1 MPIISTLGDANII
14 GNTVSQANLTVLG
27 AHSNL
32 TGSLNVLGFSNL
44 TSLTVRSTANFL
56 ANTTFLANT
65 QHLGNTYFGNINS
78 YGTSNLNTL
87 NIAGQANMTATV
99 GITGAANLFSTLAVV
114 GQSNLLGSVGITGA
128 SNLLSTLGVADR
140 AWLLSTLNVSAN
152 INTASNL
159 SVAGFANIGLLN
171 VTSTSN
177 FVGNTTLLGNSNI
190 FGVTHNVASSNN
202 FFMGTV
208 NIVGV
213 SNILGNVMLMNA
225 FGVAGQANILST
237 LGVTGQANL
246 LGTVGITGQANLLS
260 TLSVQGAVNTFS
272 TMNVGTA
279 LSVMQVANIYQMN
292 VQTNSNL
299 NQSLT
304 VQGQTNIY
312 SLSNINSLVVPGT
325 SNLAQVGI
333 YGNLVVEANSNL
345 KGTVNVGQTMNAIG
359 NISTP
364 ANLIIGSNIVPG
376 ATGFNAGNV
385 LVTGNLVVQGN
396 IFSTSGA
403 LGSIGGLVLTNAAGI
418 SLTGPF
424 SNDANG
430 NAFSFT
436 LDPMTISGT
445 SAFISVSAGGNIKF
459 QMPGTY
465 LLTGLFSSDQSISKV
480 AIGTS
485 VTDTHP
491 TTKSYS
497 YIVAQGSN
505 VDFSIPIVVLDQT
518 LYYYIDVYSPVN
530 AVTVEPTYATIGT
543 TSGTYLAVNSYGT
556 FVPQSINLTVPWIN
570 TIGSANIW
578 VASSVGI
585 GTVAPNSKLSV
596 GGNAAFGSYGLAGTA
611 APINGLILDGNVG
624 FGTAAPRANL
634 VVIGNTVVT
643 SNLWIGSFAN
653 IGGYANVVGSFS
665 AALSNVQSLVVGFDS
680 IVNRNANVLGVTNL
694 NSTANITGVTN
705 VASSF
710 SAGLTNLQSLNVT
723 TTSNLVGATTIGGT
737 MNIQSTANVNS
748 AFSALGQGIFGG
760 NLGVFCNTAPTRTLD
775 VLGSAVFG
783 ASSERLILNSTYIG
797 FNRDPIAAVNYT
809 ASAFAYQFNHTQ
821 SVTAASDYMAVQ
833 VYNQAG
839 ASVNSIAFVVN
850 GLGNVGIGK
859 QPATK
864 LDVDGAIAISGT
876 TVIDGSRNLTSIGTV
891 GCGAITSSAGISG
904 TTGSFS
910 GIITLPTGAGTNEIG
925 PGTGDGAS
933 YSTYNVYIRTWNGLA
948 IRDYAGT
955 VRMVADARNG
965 VWDVTGGYKIN
976 GTTVIDGSRNLTNI
990 GTIGSGAITASTIS
1004 GTTLTASTSHN
1015 TSGSGVYQVAGTTV
1029 IDSSRNLTNIGS
1041 VGCGAITAT
1050 TGSFSGN
1057 VSLTGANA
1065 NLGLNRG
1072 AIWFTAV
1079 NDLNHYLYNNYNNR
1093 DGAGGFDGMKW
1104 NTYDG
1109 LWVRGGAA
1117 GVNTGIFMNSSG
1129 NVGLGNTVPGYRLH
1143 VTGDAYVTGTIR
1155 INATNSL
1162 YFETY
1167 GGGWFMQDT
1176 TYIRAVNNKSIYT
1189 AGSIYCDASLV
1200 VGGATTIDSSRNLVN
1215 IGNINTTGS
1224 INMTG
1229 NTTRIQFNSTS
1240 AWSGDAGTSF
1250 GKLEYHAQRWYV
1262 NAGSNSDRIVQFRR
1276 AGSDVSHI
1284 DNAGTYFG
1292 SVSGS
1297 ISGGTVAGST
1307 GTFTGA
1313 VSGTTGTFTGL
1324 VTVRRLLPYSYAY
1337 GAGFD
1342 TAAIEVREY
1351 GLEGAT
1357 GGTENARAPR
1367 IGFHWAGRVASQI
1380 IMESSGR
1387 IGIWN
1392 NPGNNWE
1399 AFASG
1404 NYTCNGTINS
1414 TGSITCTGDEIA
1426 MGSFNTVGA
1435 VSKYVGVSGGGYS
1448 LGGMEIQ
1455 NTTLNGNWSQ
1465 KVHFRTHYYGVSNG
1479 RRMTIN
1485 EAGNVGIGN
1494 EAPGYKLRVEGD
1506 ISSTST
1512 YRINDAIAIDANRDV
1527 YFRYGT
1533 FTATGLT
1540 AWTGGPAIYLN
1551 ALGSPYVQSSL
1562 SFFTEYNA
1570 TSFAQSYIT
1579 SYNYVTG
1586 VSGRLTLRSAINEL
1600 YFAGYTTNGTLSVN
1614 GTTGRVQSS
1623 SDARVKSNISYLP
1636 KSDYSSQIM
1645 KLKPATFTFKTD
1657 PTQIKLGF
1665 IAQDVEK
1672 VIPIAVDGKKYEY
1685 EWKMK
1690 PASDTSKEGARVPDL
1705 DDKGNLQFTDQIR
1718 PRGLDDRA
1726 ILATLVMALQE
1737 QIGISNDLRD
1747 RLTSIEKLLAG
1758 NV

>member
-1 MPIISTLGDANII
+1 
-14 GNTVSQANLTVLG
+14 
-27 AHSNL
+27 L

-99 GITGAANLFSTLAVV
+99 GITGAANLFSTLAVD

-333 YGNLVVEANSNL
+333 YGNVVVEGNSNL

-459 QMPGTY
+459 QLPGTY

-556 FVPQSINLTVPWIN
+556 FVPQSLNLTVPWMN

-585 GTVAPNSKLSV
+585 GTVVPNSKLSV

-723 TTSNLVGATTIGGT
+723 TTSTLVGATTIGGT

-748 AFSALGQGIFGG
+748 AFSARGQGIFGG

-821 SVTAASDYMAVQ
+821 SVTAASDYMAIQ
-833 VYNQAG
+833 VYNQSG
-839 ASVNSIAFVVN
+839 ASVSPIALVIN

-876 TVIDGSRNLTSIGTV
+876 TVIDASRNLTNIGTV
-891 GCGAITSSAGISG
+891 GCGSITSSSTISGTTLTASTSYNTSGSAVYQVAGTTVINSSRNLTNIGTIGCGAITSSAGISG
-904 TTGSFS
+904 TTGAFS
-910 GIITLPTGAGTNEIG
+910 S
-925 PGTGDGAS
+925 D
-933 YSTYNVYIRTWNGLA
+933 
-948 IRDYAGT
+948 
-955 VRMVADARNG
+955 
-965 VWDVTGGYKIN
+965 
-976 GTTVIDGSRNLTNI
+976 
-990 GTIGSGAITASTIS
+990 
-1004 GTTLTASTSHN
+1004 
-1015 TSGSGVYQVAGTTV
+1015 
-1029 IDSSRNLTNIGS
+1029 
-1041 VGCGAITAT
+1041 
-1050 TGSFSGN
+1050 
-1057 VSLTGANA
+1057 VSLTGANS
-1065 NLGLNRG
+1065 NLGLSRG
-1072 AIWFTAV
+1072 AIWFNAV
-1079 NDLNHYLYNNYNNR
+1079 NDTNHYLYNNFNNR
-1093 DGAGGFDGMKW
+1093 DSAGAFDGIKW
-1104 NTYDG
+1104 NTYNG
-1109 LWVRGGAA
+1109 LWVRGGAGGA
-1117 GVNTGIFMNSSG
+1117 NTGLFMNNSG
-1129 NVGLGNTVPGYRLH
+1129 NVGLGNTSPGYRLH

-1167 GGGWFMQDT
+1167 GGGWYMADT

-1200 VGGATTIDSSRNLVN
+1200 VAGATTIDSSRNLVN

-1224 INMTG
+1224 ISMSG
-1229 NTTRIQFNSTS
+1229 NATRILFNSTS
-1240 AWSGDAGTSF
+1240 TWAGDAGISF

-1284 DNAGTYFG
+1284 DNSGNYQG
-1292 SVSGS
+1292 NVVGS
-1297 ISGGTVAGST
+1297 ISGGNVSGGT
-1307 GTFTGA
+1307 GTFTG
-1313 VSGTTGTFTGL
+1313 
-1324 VTVRRLLPYSYAY
+1324 
-1337 GAGFD
+1337 
-1342 TAAIEVREY
+1342 
-1351 GLEGAT
+1351 
-1357 GGTENARAPR
+1357 
-1367 IGFHWAGRVASQI
+1367 
-1380 IMESSGR
+1380 
-1387 IGIWN
+1387 
-1392 NPGNNWE
+1392 
-1399 AFASG
+1399 
-1404 NYTCNGTINS
+1404 
-1414 TGSITCTGDEIA
+1414 SIVCTGAEIA
-1426 MGSFNTVGA
+1426 MGYYYSGA
-1435 VSKYVGVSGGGYS
+1435 GSKYVGVSGGGYAI
-1448 LGGMEIQ
+1448 GGMEIE
-1455 NTTLNGNWSQ
+1455 NTTLNGSWSQ
-1465 KVHFRTHYYGVSNG
+1465 KVHFRTHYYNVSNG
-1479 RRMTIN
+1479 RRMTIT

-1494 EAPGYKLRVEGD
+1494 EAPDYKLRVEGNFRATTD
-1506 ISSTST
+1506 IQAGESYS
-1512 YRINDAIAIDANRDV
+1512 YGW
-1527 YFRYGT
+1527 FRNNNGNTGLYNQASGAAWQSNYENYGT
-1533 FTATGLT
+1533 WRVYGNRVNDWGGIHFPDDGMNIMIRGNECGFHRNGDGWRLYVVGNDLFVRGNMTAYWSDRRLKKDFVKVEDYDEILNGMT
-1540 AWTGGPAIYLN
+1540 AYRFKW
-1551 ALGSPYVQSSL
+1551 
-1562 SFFTEYNA
+1562 
-1570 TSFAQSYIT
+1570 
-1579 SYNYVTG
+1579 
-1586 VSGRLTLRSAINEL
+1586 NEL
-1600 YFAGYTTNGTLSVN
+1600 SEKVTAGTVKNGEDDL
-1614 GTTGRVQSS
+1614 
-1623 SDARVKSNISYLP
+1623 AL
-1636 KSDYSSQIM
+1636 
-1645 KLKPATFTFKTD
+1645 
-1657 PTQIKLGF
+1657 
-1665 IAQDVEK
+1665 IAQDVQAVLPGAVCVNKSAQSPDNSEEQVEEYLTINYDK
-1672 VIPIAVDGKKYEY
+1672 ITPI
-1685 EWKMK
+1685 
-1690 PASDTSKEGARVPDL
+1690 
-1705 DDKGNLQFTDQIR
+1705 
-1718 PRGLDDRA
+1718 
-1726 ILATLVMALQE
+1726 LVQALKSTRE
-1737 QIGISNDLRD
+1737 ELRD
-1747 RLTSIEKLLAG
+1747 VKERLTRLEKLLLKE
-1758 NV
+1758 